1 MKPTRRRSLLSL
13 LGISAVAAAALPVVA
28 TTVTGAPNL
37 PDLVSESPDSPF
49 TATHADGRLLLRF
62 DGYITNDAA
71 AASPLEIRATAF
83 TGDWVA
89 TSVKQ
94 FVGNQ
99 GNPGGGGS
107 EVGSPSAVGPQVLF
121 ENADGH
127 NHFHLKYAA
136 EYSLW
141 NQDRTAQV
149 ALAQK
154 TEAGFCL
161 EDSMRQDG
169 SPTPDGWVGYSAGAN
184 NFCWVGRNTG
194 AGGPAQQSD
203 TLVMGIS
210 PGFKDLYHANLS
222 YQWVDI
228 SNVQPGNYQL
238 AARVDPNNVI
248 AESNEGNNGH
258 RFLPYT
264 VQGYTAKP
272 VTAPQTGAAR
282 TVTLA
287 ADAFT
292 NGESSLGQRRF
303 VIRSLPKHGT
313 LNMPV
318 GAQFAGSTVQ
328 YTPKPGYLGSDSFT
342 YSAVTSGF
350 SYPRAPAE
358 ATATLAGNTVVVGL
372 SGAPPSMVVGTSV
385 QLSATV
391 AGAPGGVTWSA
402 SGGSITPAGLF
413 TAPAAPGTVTV
424 TATSVENPEAAAQA
438 VVMVTSQPGGP
449 AAIKVNMAAG
459 NRLLSPLKIGRK
471 GARTIVPRVVTGA
484 RPGKVTFTTTSG
496 RKVLRRCV
504 VKAKPRT
511 AVSCAYTVPRRYA
524 LKKIRVTAKLVAS
537 GGKTAIR
544 RQAVIR

>member
-1 MKPTRRRSLLSL
+1 
-13 LGISAVAAAALPVVA
+13 
-28 TTVTGAPNL
+28 
-37 PDLVSESPDSPF
+37 
-49 TATHADGRLLLRF
+49 
-62 DGYITNDAA
+62 
-71 AASPLEIRATAF
+71 
-83 TGDWVA
+83 
-89 TSVKQ
+89 
-94 FVGNQ
+94 
-99 GNPGGGGS
+99 
-107 EVGSPSAVGPQVLF
+107 
-121 ENADGH
+121 
-127 NHFHLKYAA
+127 
-136 EYSLW
+136 
-141 NQDRTAQV
+141 
-149 ALAQK
+149 
-154 TEAGFCL
+154 
-161 EDSMRQDG
+161 
-169 SPTPDGWVGYSAGAN
+169 
-184 NFCWVGRNTG
+184 
-194 AGGPAQQSD
+194 
-203 TLVMGIS
+203 MGIS

-272 VTAPQTGAAR
+272 VTAPQTGATQ

-287 ADAFT
+287 ADAFS
-292 NGESSLGQRRF
+292 NGETSLGQRRF

-350 SYPRAPAE
+350 AYPRTPAE
-358 ATATLAGNTVVVGL
+358 ATATLAGNTVSVGL
-372 SGAPPSMVVGTSV
+372 SGAPASMIVGTSV
-385 QLSATV
+385 QLSAAV

-413 TAPAAPGTVTV
+413 TAPATPGTVTV
-424 TATSVENPEAAAQA
+424 TATSVENPEALARA
-438 VVMVTSQPGGP
+438 VIAVTSQAGGP
-449 AAIKVNMAAG
+449 APIKINMAAG
-459 NRLLSPLKIGRK
+459 KKLLSPLKIGRK
-471 GARTIVPRVVTGA
+471 GKRTIVPRVVTGA
-484 RPGKVTFTTTSG
+484 RPGKVTFTTTLG

-504 VKAKPRT
+504 VKAKART
-511 AVSCAYTVPRRYA
+511 AVSCAYTVPRRHP
-524 LKKIRVTAKLVAS
+524 LTKISVTAKLVAS